1 MLEFICEHNASFST
15 KIYIILKMVNKAIC
29 NQISDF
35 AFDVHYSGVQVVDV
49 VPVRAE
55 EHVVGVLSLPVL
67 QCTVGLMRQVQD
79 VQQRWIRLRQY
90 LNFVCHSQSSYT
102 AWLNNVA
109 SWASTFL
116 AY

>member
-1 MLEFICEHNASFST
+1 
-15 KIYIILKMVNKAIC
+15 MVNKAIC

-90 LNFVCHSQSSYT
+90 LN
-102 AWLNNVA
+102 NVA
-109 SWASTFL
+109 SWASAFL
-116 AY
+116 AYNEKEENLSIFLFSLGCGGRDSNSHRITPTTPSK

>member
-1 MLEFICEHNASFST
+1 
-15 KIYIILKMVNKAIC
+15 MVNKAIC

-55 EHVVGVLSLPVL
+55 EDIVGVLSMPVL
-67 QCTVGLMRQVQD
+67 KCTVGLMCQVQD

>member
-1 MLEFICEHNASFST
+1 
-15 KIYIILKMVNKAIC
+15 MVNKAIC

-55 EHVVGVLSLPVL
+55 EHVVGVLSLPAL

-79 VQQRWIRLRQY
+79 VQQRWICLRQY
-90 LNFVCHSQSSYT
+90 LKIVCHGRSSY
-102 AWLNNVA
+102 AGWLNNVD
-109 SWASTFL
+109 S
-116 AY
+116 